1 MQTLAVK
8 YRPKEWQEVVSQES
22 IVKILTRQIEL
33 NQIKNTYLFCGSSG
47 CGKTTVARLF
57 ARAINNNIG
66 EPIEIDGASNNGV
79 DNVKAIIKSA
89 QERAIDGKYKTYIID
104 ECVTGDTEV
113 LTNEGWKRFDSL
125 NKTEKIAQ
133 YNNGKI
139 EFVTPTEYIEKDY
152 VGDMYRVNIAQNISF
167 MMSPN
172 HVQPLMNKQG
182 DIVERYIKDID
193 FDATTKFVR
202 GGEGVGQKQTLSPMD
217 KLAIALHSLG
227 DVMVEYKDYNQ
238 WEVRIMGSRMN
249 TYFRSIIDD
258 CNEINFKPFADG
270 AMCTYYINTPK
281 DISPLLSTHF
291 SLEDVSKSYAEQ
303 FLKEITYWASALP
316 FEDDYIDY
324 QNEHKENLDFCQC
337 VAILCGYS
345 SRVEDTEL
353 YINKGS
359 TNLSNLCVTKSVEQY
374 DGKIYCVKVPSHMI
388 LIRRDGYEI
397 VTGNCHALTNQ
408 AWQAFLKCIEEPPTY
423 TVFIFCTT
431 DPQKIPSTILNRVQ
445 RFNFTRIPS
454 NKIRER
460 LNFICRNEG
469 FNNYEQSTDY
479 ISKICNGEMRNGIAM
494 LDKCSGYSTDL
505 SINNVLVS
513 LGNYSY
519 NMFFSLI
526 SNMMGDNEAEV
537 AKIVDDIYNSGNDM
551 KIFIDQF
558 LDFIIDIK
566 KYTLFNSCDLLKI
579 PSSMESNIKAITSFE
594 KAPGYYGYVANKL
607 LDLKI
612 MVKNDTNI
620 KDTILVMLWKISR
633 CEK

>member
-1 MQTLAVK
+1 
-8 YRPKEWQEVVSQES
+8 
-22 IVKILTRQIEL
+22 
-33 NQIKNTYLFCGSSG
+33 
-47 CGKTTVARLF
+47 
-57 ARAINNNIG
+57 
-66 EPIEIDGASNNGV
+66 
-79 DNVKAIIKSA
+79 
-89 QERAIDGKYKTYIID
+89 
-104 ECVTGDTEV
+104 
-113 LTNEGWKRFDSL
+113 
-125 NKTEKIAQ
+125 
-133 YNNGKI
+133 
-139 EFVTPTEYIEKDY
+139 
-152 VGDMYRVNIAQNISF
+152 
-167 MMSPN
+167 
-172 HVQPLMNKQG
+172 
-182 DIVERYIKDID
+182 
-193 FDATTKFVR
+193 
-202 GGEGVGQKQTLSPMD
+202 
-217 KLAIALHSLG
+217 
-227 DVMVEYKDYNQ
+227 
-238 WEVRIMGSRMN
+238 
-249 TYFRSIIDD
+249 
-258 CNEINFKPFADG
+258 
-270 AMCTYYINTPK
+270 
-281 DISPLLSTHF
+281 
-291 SLEDVSKSYAEQ
+291 
-303 FLKEITYWASALP
+303 
-316 FEDDYIDY
+316 
-324 QNEHKENLDFCQC
+324 
-337 VAILCGYS
+337 
-345 SRVEDTEL
+345 
-353 YINKGS
+353 
-359 TNLSNLCVTKSVEQY
+359 
-374 DGKIYCVKVPSHMI
+374 MI

-469 FNNYEQSTDY
+469 FINYEQSTDY

-551 KIFIDQF
+551 RIFIDQF